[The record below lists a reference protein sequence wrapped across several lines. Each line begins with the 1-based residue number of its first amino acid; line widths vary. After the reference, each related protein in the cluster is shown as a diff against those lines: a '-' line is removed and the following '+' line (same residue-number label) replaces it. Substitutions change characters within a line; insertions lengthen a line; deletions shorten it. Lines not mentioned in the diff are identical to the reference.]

1 MAEAE
6 ETSTTSLS
14 LSASA
19 TTSPR
24 AGKGLFQ
31 FEHTPPS
38 DAAYQQQ
45 NLNLRSI
52 KDNERRYA
60 LEQLQQCDNLREGTP
75 LDPPGLAHSL
85 TRLSPNH
92 P

>member
-1 MAEAE
+1 VA
-6 ETSTTSLS
+6 
-14 LSASA
+14 
-19 TTSPR
+19 SPR

-45 NLNLRSI
+45 NLNLRSV

-60 LEQLQQCDNLREGTP
+60 LEQLQQCDNLREGMHRHRRERV
-75 LDPPGLAHSL
+75 A
-85 TRLSPNH
+85 RCV
-92 P
+92 